1 MRRFRSPRITVITHC
16 FVRNDALASRGFAS
30 MLPALLCALLLSAV
44 PITPTSAA
52 GLPVAVDS
60 QPLPSLAPM
69 LEKISPAVVNI
80 STSATIESPVLRDP
94 FFGRLYKRPPRKV
107 SSLGSG
113 VIVDSQKGLVLTNHH
128 VIANADEITVTLF
141 DGRELKASLVGSDD
155 DTDVAVLKVDAKNL
169 IAAPLADSDKLKVG
183 DFVVAIG
190 NPFSLGHS
198 VTSGIVSALGRQG
211 LGIEQYENFIQ
222 TDAAINPGNSGGAL
236 VNLRGELV
244 GINTAIVSPGG
255 SGNIG
260 IGFAIP
266 VNLAVSIQ
274 QQLLQHGEVRRG
286 ALGFSG
292 NDMTRELAEA
302 LGVSQT
308 SGVIVTEVS
317 DRSPADRAGIKIYDI
332 ITSLNGKPVRNRAD
346 LYNQLGLLPA
356 DASVSLELLRDN
368 RKLVVQAR
376 LSGQLAARMN
386 GNEIHPLL
394 GGLVLRNYQARGEPA
409 GVEILEVGRRSRA
422 AAFGLAVGDR
432 ILGIGR
438 YPVESLETLKKL
450 AGGQRVLPLNVVR
463 DDASYMVILK

>member
-1 MRRFRSPRITVITHC
+1 MRWLSP
-16 FVRNDALASRGFAS
+16 F
-30 MLPALLCALLLSAV
+30 LLSLLSLGAMSGV
-44 PITPTSAA
+44 AISPVGAA

-69 LEKISPAVVNI
+69 LEKVSPAVVNI
-80 STSATIESPVLRDP
+80 ATSATIESPVLRDP
-94 FFGRLYKRPPRKV
+94 FFGRLYKRPPRKI

-113 VIVDSQKGLVLTNHH
+113 VIVDAQKGLVLTNHH

-141 DGRELKASLVGSDD
+141 DGRELKASLIGSDD
-155 DTDVAVLKVDAKNL
+155 DTDVAVLKVEPKNL
-169 IAAPLADSDKLKVG
+169 TAVPLADSDKLRVG

-266 VNLAVSIQ
+266 INLAVGIE
-274 QQLLQHGEVRRG
+274 QQLVQHGEVRRG

-292 NDMTRELAEA
+292 NDMSKELAEA
-302 LGVSQT
+302 LGITQT
-308 SGVIVTEVS
+308 TGVIVTEVS
-317 DRSPADRAGIKIYDI
+317 ERTPADRAGIKTYDI
-332 ITSLNGKPVRNRAD
+332 ITALNGKPVRNRAD
-346 LYNQLGLLPA
+346 LFNQLGLLPA
-356 DASVSLELLRDN
+356 DSTVSLDVLRDN
-368 RKLVVQAR
+368 RKLTVQAK
-376 LSGQLAARMN
+376 LSSQLSARTD
-386 GNEIHPLL
+386 GSKIHPLL
-394 GGLVLRNYQARGEPA
+394 EGVVLRNRQQRGEPA
-409 GVEILEVGRRSRA
+409 GVEIVELQKRA
-422 AAFGLAVGDR
+422 RLASFGISAGDV
-432 ILGIGR
+432 IVGIGR
-438 YPVESLETLKKL
+438 YAVDNLDDLKKL
-450 AGGQRVLPLNVVR
+450 ADGQRVLPLNIVR
-463 DDASYMVILK
+463 DDASYMVIVK

>member
-1 MRRFRSPRITVITHC
+1 MSWFRTLLLTCLAALPFSPAAT
-16 FVRNDALASRGFAS
+16 AAA
-30 MLPALLCALLLSAV
+30 LPAV
-44 PITPTSAA
+44 
-52 GLPVAVDS
+52 VDN

-69 LEKISPAVVNI
+69 LERISPAVVNI
-80 STSATIESPVLRDP
+80 STSATIESPVMRDP

-113 VIVDSQKGLVLTNHH
+113 VIVDAQKGLVLTNHH

-141 DGRELKASLVGSDD
+141 DGRELKATLVGSDD
-155 DTDVAVLKVDAKNL
+155 DTDVAVLKVEAKNL
-169 IAAPLADSDKLKVG
+169 TAAPLADSDKLRVG

-266 VNLAVSIQ
+266 INLAVSIQ
-274 QQLLQHGEVRRG
+274 QQLAQHGEVRRG

-292 NDMTRELAEA
+292 NDMNKELAEA
-302 LGVSQT
+302 LGVNQT
-308 SGVIVTEVS
+308 TGVIVTEVS
-317 DRSPADRAGIKIYDI
+317 DRSPADRAGIKPYDI
-332 ITSLNGKPVRNRAD
+332 ITALNNKPVRNRGD
-346 LYNQLGLLPA
+346 LFNQLGLLPA
-356 DASVSLELLRDN
+356 DSTVSLELLRDN
-368 RKLVVQAR
+368 RKLTVQAK
-376 LSGQLAARMN
+376 LSSQLAARLD
-386 GNEIHPLL
+386 GGKLHPLL
-394 GGLVLRNYQARGEPA
+394 EGVVLRNFEQRGETA
-409 GVEILEVGRRSRA
+409 GVEILEVNRRSRA
-422 AAFGLAVGDR
+422 AAFGLSSGDR
-432 ILGIGR
+432 ILGVGR
-438 YPVESLETLKKL
+438 YRVDNLDDLGKL
-450 AGGQRVLPLNVVR
+450 VSGQRVLPLNIVR
-463 DDASYMVILK
+463 DDTSYMVILK

>member
-1 MRRFRSPRITVITHC
+1 MLRPLRLNLNLRRNPTPHPNRLLS
-16 FVRNDALASRGFAS
+16 LLLG
-30 MLPALLCALLLSAV
+30 LALLQPLAMAD
-44 PITPTSAA
+44 AA
-52 GLPVAVDS
+52 SLPMAVDN
-60 QPLPSLAPM
+60 QALPSLAPM
-69 LEKISPAVVNI
+69 LEKASPAVVNI
-80 STSATIESPVLRDP
+80 NTSATIESPVMRDP

-113 VIVDSQKGLVLTNHH
+113 VIVDAQKGLILTNHH
-128 VIANADEITVTLF
+128 VIAAADEITVSLI

-155 DTDVAVLKVDAKNL
+155 DTDVALLKVEAKNL
-169 IAAPLADSDKLKVG
+169 TALPLADSDKLRVG

-266 VNLAVSIQ
+266 INLATGIQ

-292 NDMTRELAEA
+292 NDMNKDLAEA
-302 LGVSQT
+302 LNVSQHT
-308 SGVIVTEVS
+308 GVIVTEVS
-317 DRSPADRAGIKIYDI
+317 ERSPADQAGIRPYDI
-332 ITSLNGKPVRNRAD
+332 ITAINGKAIRNRAD
-346 LYNQLGLLPA
+346 LFNQLGLLPA
-356 DASVSLELLRDN
+356 DSKVTLDLLRDN
-368 RKLVVQAR
+368 RKLTVSAT
-376 LSGQLAARMN
+376 LSSQLVSRID
-386 GNEIHPLL
+386 GSGLHPLL
-394 GGLVLRNYQARGEPA
+394 EGVVLRNRLERGESA
-409 GVEILEVGRRSRA
+409 GVEIVDVQRRSRA
-422 AAFGLAVGDR
+422 AAIGLEPGDV

-438 YPVESLETLKKL
+438 YPVRHVDDLKSLAK
-450 AGGQRVLPLNVVR
+450 GQRVLPLNVAR
-463 DDASYMVILK
+463 DDVSYMVILK

>member
-1 MRRFRSPRITVITHC
+1 
-16 FVRNDALASRGFAS
+16 
-30 MLPALLCALLLSAV
+30 MLRTLRLKLLLSLLLGLV
-44 PITPTSAA
+44 LPGSLTSPHAA
-52 GLPVAVDS
+52 GLPMAVDN
-60 QPLPSLAPM
+60 QALPSLAPM
-69 LEKISPAVVNI
+69 LEKASPAVVNI
-80 STSATIESPVLRDP
+80 NTSATIESPVMRDP

-113 VIVDSQKGLVLTNHH
+113 VIVDAQKGLILTNHH
-128 VIANADEITVTLF
+128 VIAAADEITVSLI

-155 DTDVAVLKVDAKNL
+155 DTDVALLKVEAKNL
-169 IAAPLADSDKLKVG
+169 IALPLADSDKLRVG

-266 VNLAVSIQ
+266 INLATGIL

-292 NDMTRELAEA
+292 NDMNKDLAEA
-302 LGVSQT
+302 LNVSQT

-317 DRSPADRAGIKIYDI
+317 ERSPADQAGIRPYDI
-332 ITSLNGKPVRNRAD
+332 ITAINGKAIRNRAD
-346 LYNQLGLLPA
+346 LFNQLGLLPA
-356 DASVSLELLRDN
+356 DSKVTLELLRDN
-368 RKLVVQAR
+368 RKLTVSAT
-376 LSGQLAARMN
+376 LSSQLVSRID
-386 GNEIHPLL
+386 GNSLHPLL
-394 GGLVLRNYQARGEPA
+394 EGVVLRNRLERGESA
-409 GVEILEVGRRSRA
+409 GVEIVDIQRRSRA
-422 AAFGLAVGDR
+422 AAIGLEPGDV

-438 YPVESLETLKKL
+438 YPVRSVDDLKTLAK
-450 AGGQRVLPLNVVR
+450 GQRVLPLNVAR
-463 DDASYMVILK
+463 DEVSYMVILK